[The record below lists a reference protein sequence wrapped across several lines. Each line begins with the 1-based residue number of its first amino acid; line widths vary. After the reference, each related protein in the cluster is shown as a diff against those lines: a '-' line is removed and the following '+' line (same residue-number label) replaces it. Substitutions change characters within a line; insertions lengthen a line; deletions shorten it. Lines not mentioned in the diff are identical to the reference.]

1 MSKSNASRIRI
12 TGPLASYA
20 SGFAAELSR
29 MGYAPSSRDHQLWLL
44 AHLGRWM
51 AVNGVEPA
59 ALTRQVVDEF
69 VAVRRAAGYTTFRSA
84 RALEPLM
91 SYLHGLGVVGP
102 AADVELTPVEVLL
115 EHYARY
121 LTVERGLA
129 SSTIRLYVDA
139 VRPFVAGRVVGGE
152 LDLSGL
158 TAGEVAGFLVEFSC
172 GRSSKSAKA
181 TATALR
187 SLLRFLHVE
196 GTLASSL
203 VGAVPT
209 VASWQLAPLPRGLEP
224 GEVSRL
230 LASCDRRTTPGRRD
244 FAMMLLMVRLGL
256 RAGEVAGLE
265 LDNIDWRAGEIVV
278 HGKGGR
284 DERLPLPDDVGQAVA
299 GYLQRGRPATAQG
312 RCVFVRLN
320 APHRGLI
327 PTTVTQAVFAA
338 GQRAG
343 LGTVRAHRLRHTA
356 ATQMLAKGA
365 PLAEIGQLLRH
376 RRALTTAI
384 YAKAD
389 RTALRALARPWPAG
403 AA

>member
-1 MSKSNASRIRI
+1 MSKSNASRIQI

-29 MGYAPSSRDHQLWLL
+29 MGYAPSSRDHQLWLM
-44 AHLGRWM
+44 AHLSRWM
-51 AVNGVEPA
+51 AAKGVEPA
-59 ALTRQVVDEF
+59 ALRREVVEEF

-91 SYLHGLGVVGP
+91 SYLHGLGVAGP

-121 LTVERGLA
+121 LRVERNLA

-139 VRPFVAGRVVGGE
+139 VRPFVAGRVLGGE

-158 TAGEVAGFLVEFSC
+158 TASEVTTFLLEFSR

-187 SLLRFLHVE
+187 SLLGFLHVE

-203 VGAVPT
+203 IGAVPA

-230 LASCDRRTTPGRRD
+230 LASCDRRTRAGRRD

-256 RAGEVAGLE
+256 RAAEVAGLE
-265 LDNIDWRAGEIVV
+265 LDDIDWRAGEIVV

-356 ATQMLAKGA
+356 ASQMLAKGA

-384 YAKAD
+384 YAKVD
-389 RTALRALARPWPAG
+389 RVALRPLARPWPAG